1 MELVVVNGPPDTL
14 AQLYQV
20 TDAHLIWSTP
30 CTPCMYVALVLY
42 FVQMFGRAGR
52 DGCQARAHL
61 LYTTRQTKHVS
72 DPSLKSFTCEGNQ
85 ENCRCKEMLVALGS
99 KEFITSNE
107 ACCDI
112 CSGGNVPSPKLN
124 VLVATSQ
131 ASVRHKTD
139 EIKEALRAALLVER
153 ERIAEEFPGF
163 KMIGIG
169 FILSDSTIAELCD
182 KASTI
187 TSKEDLNSVV
197 SLRPEYHDRLFY
209 VIWQIVSNAPS
220 PKKKKRR
227 RK

>member
-1 MELVVVNGPPDTL
+1 MDIPDVELVVVNGPPDTL

-20 TDAHLIWSTP
+20 TDSHLIWSTP
-30 CTPCMYVALVLY
+30 CTPCTPCMLHLY

-61 LYTTRQTKHVS
+61 LYTTRQTKRVS

-85 ENCRCKEMLVALGS
+85 ENCRRKEMLVALGS

-107 ACCDI
+107 TCCDI
-112 CSGGNVPSPKLN
+112 CSGGNVPSPKLD

-131 ASVRHKTD
+131 KRVRKPVSVRHITD
-139 EIKEALRAALLVER
+139 EIKEALREALLVER
-153 ERIAEEFPGF
+153 VRIGEEFPGF
-163 KMIGIG
+163 KMIGTG

-182 KASTI
+182 KASSI
-187 TSKEDLNSVV
+187 MSKEDLNSVV

-209 VIWQIVSNAPS
+209 VI
-220 PKKKKRR
+220 
-227 RK
+227 